1 MSDVLKRD
9 DLVTATYQGK
19 TVDAVVQLAS
29 PNGKSLII
37 RFEAMLGGHLGVM
50 PVLQDDE
57 GDYWSLMEGNQITL
71 VKKTAAGHGT

>member
-1 MSDVLKRD
+1 MPEILKRD

-19 TVDAVVQLAS
+19 AVDAVVQLAS

-50 PVLQDDE
+50 PVTQDDE
-57 GDYWSLMEGNQITL
+57 GDYWALLEGHQITL
-71 VKKTAAGHGT
+71 VKKAQANG